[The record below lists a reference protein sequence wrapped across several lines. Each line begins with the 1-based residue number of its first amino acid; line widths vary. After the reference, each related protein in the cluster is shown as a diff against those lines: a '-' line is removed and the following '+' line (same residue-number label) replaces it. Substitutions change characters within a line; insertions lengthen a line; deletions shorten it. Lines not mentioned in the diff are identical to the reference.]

1 MELPAELHREK
12 SLRVI
17 ERLSSCF
24 GDLDASLV
32 GFYWPFSGEI
42 DVRPFIELVLAYGGN
57 AALPVVIAKNQP
69 LEFRAWKPGN
79 AMTTGA
85 YGIPHPVQG
94 PSVEPDVLIVP
105 LLGFDSMCYRL
116 GYGGGFYDRTLRTAL
131 RRPVTIGVGFELA
144 RLDTIQPQPYDVPM
158 DLILTEVAM
167 LRHTPADVR

>member
-1 MELPAELHREK
+1 M
-12 SLRVI
+12 
-17 ERLSSCF
+17 
-24 GDLDASLV
+24 
-32 GFYWPFSGEI
+32 
-42 DVRPFIELVLAYGGN
+42 
-57 AALPVVIAKNQP
+57 
-69 LEFRAWKPGN
+69 
-79 AMTTGA
+79 
-85 YGIPHPVQG
+85 
-94 PSVEPDVLIVP
+94 EPDVLIVP